1 METQTNECHTAAVMI
16 IGDEILLGST
26 NDKNGPCVAR
36 RLGSLGIKVCE
47 MRYVGDD
54 IASIVAALRPLHRR
68 YDWVVVAGGL
78 GPTHDD
84 LTAQGVANAF
94 NVSLVEHPLAL
105 ASLRNY
111 HDPSPVPAGR
121 LPAVNL
127 PAGCEVLPDM
137 ISGACGFKLHNV
149 FVLPGQPEVMA
160 QLLELATT
168 QIAGGP
174 PLLESSLRAP
184 LLEHEIASPLR
195 EVQTRH
201 PRVAIGSYP
210 YFQPEGVFVNL
221 VIRSKDKVALEHC
234 RSELSELLKKL
245 MDRGSDLV
253 SH

>member
-1 METQTNECHTAAVMI
+1 MTQTNECQTAAVMI
-16 IGDEILLGST
+16 VGNEILLGST

-47 MRYVGDD
+47 IRYVGDH
-54 IASIVAALRPLHRR
+54 IASIVGALRQLQRW
-68 YDWVVVAGGL
+68 YDWIVVAGGL

-84 LTAQGVANAF
+84 LTAQGVASAF
-94 NVSLVEHPLAL
+94 NVGLVEHPLAL

-127 PAGCEVLPDM
+127 PQGCEVLPDL
-137 ISGACGFKLHNV
+137 ISGACGFKLRNV
-149 FVLPGQPEVMA
+149 FVLPGQPEVMS
-160 QLLELATT
+160 QLLELATA
-168 QIAGGP
+168 QMSGGP

-184 LLEHEIASPLR
+184 LLEHEIAAPVR

-201 PRVAIGSYP
+201 PRVEIGSYP
-210 YFQPEGVFVNL
+210 YFQPQGVFVNL

-234 RSELSELLKKL
+234 QSELRDVLKKL
-245 MDRGSDLV
+245 MDRSNGLL

>member
-1 METQTNECHTAAVMI
+1 MDMQTNECQTAAI
-16 IGDEILLGST
+16 IIVGDEILLGST
-26 NDKNGPCVAR
+26 NDKNGPCAAR

-54 IASIVAALRPLHRR
+54 IASIVTALRRLHRR

-84 LTAQGVANAF
+84 LTAQGVADAF
-94 NVSLVEHPLAL
+94 SVSLVENSAAL

-127 PAGCEVLPDM
+127 PAGCEVLPDL
-137 ISGACGFKLHNV
+137 ISGACGFKLRNV

-160 QLLELATT
+160 QLLELATS
-168 QIAGGP
+168 QISGGP

-184 LLEHEIASPLR
+184 LLEHEISAPLR
-195 EVQTRH
+195 QVQDRH
-201 PRVAIGSYP
+201 PRVNIGSYP

-234 RSELSELLKKL
+234 RSELSEVLRKL
-245 MDRGSDLV
+245 TDRSGPV